1 MRTCKDFLDL
11 GLTELTRRGPI
22 LQYRNATSF
31 RDFLRIQDES
41 SSRVHLIRSLWLV
54 LPDYTYQW
62 GTLRYQHM
70 LEIIQQCSHLRRL
83 RIDKWPVGFAAEH
96 IDSFVYTVASH
107 APVLED
113 LTIPQST
120 RRDDQHLSELMQ
132 LPLRRLVL
140 YAHSCISNLHTWG
153 FLIRATKFLPE
164 TMVAG
169 LRNLYCLELAVRRR
183 RWTCSGNARCWSR
196 GIVCHEC
203 AHATTAQC
211 TSRTLKSRTR

>member
-120 RRDDQHLSELMQ
+120 RMDDQHLSELVQ
-132 LPLRRLVL
+132 FPLRRLVL
-140 YAHSCISNLHTWG
+140 YTHSCIYNIHTREL
-153 FLIRATKFLPE
+153 LIRATKVLPE
-164 TMVAG
+164 TMVA
-169 LRNLYCLELAVRRR
+169 LD
-183 RWTCSGNARCWSR
+183 
-196 GIVCHEC
+196 GIVIPPGMPRRFEEVCE
-203 AHATTAQC
+203 
-211 TSRTLKSRTR
+211 LGVY